1 MSKNEELFIRAQ
13 KAIPGGVNSPVRAF
27 RSVGG
32 TPRFFTRGE
41 GPYVWDADGKR
52 YIDYVGSW
60 GPLVLGHAHPEVIKA
75 VQTAVVRGLTF
86 GAPTEAEVEMA
97 ELLTQLLPGLDM
109 VRLVSSGTEATMS
122 AIRLA
127 RGFTGRDAI
136 VKFEGCYHGHADSL
150 LVKAGSGALT
160 FGNPSSAGVPAD
172 IAAHTLVLGFN
183 ELAQVRDSLRK
194 SVEAFVA
201 LFQNAKRVD
210 PSIVNPGKAVLG
222 VMTALVAN
230 EPPQAREIAVS
241 GDCPQKR
248 LSEVYANWQFLLR
261 ALQALGRGDD
271 EAARGELAKVV
282 DLEPLDWFPSLRDT
296 LLGIVERSAS
306 RFRDAIDLVLAVYQ
320 RDFEREDGV
329 LEKYDLCVPAMGL
342 SMLALERELVAL
354 PELPASGP
362 VYARDLLEYLLA
374 EGRDDAR

>member
-1 MSKNEELFIRAQ
+1 MARLHR
-13 KAIPGGVNSPVRAF
+13 F
-27 RSVGG
+27 RG
-32 TPRFFTRGE
+32 
-41 GPYVWDADGKR
+41 
-52 YIDYVGSW
+52 
-60 GPLVLGHAHPEVIKA
+60 
-75 VQTAVVRGLTF
+75 
-86 GAPTEAEVEMA
+86 GAPWALNYYPARIANAEKCLAARPTNYSSIAHMY
-97 ELLTQLLPGLDM
+97 
-109 VRLVSSGTEATMS
+109 VS
-122 AIRLA
+122 LA
-127 RGFTGRDAI
+127 CVQYG
-136 VKFEGCYHGHADSL
+136 VGH
-150 LVKAGSGALT
+150 
-160 FGNPSSAGVPAD
+160 
-172 IAAHTLVLGFN
+172 